1 MAERTTIARP
11 YAKAIFEV
19 ALQRDDLFIWSEVL
33 RRAALVV
40 QDKRMHALL
49 FSPHVTADR
58 LVELI
63 SSIVKE
69 IESLGEAVVVT
80 VWGESV
86 EEFGESFLQLLADN
100 YRLDLLPEISAIF
113 DRLRAAA
120 ERIVDVSVTSA
131 VPVSDAVQ
139 DKIKVALEQRFGR
152 RVRLEFDTDPSLL
165 GGAILQAD
173 DLVIDGSVRGKLEK
187 LAAAMTH

>member
-1 MAERTTIARP
+1 MDLRFATIPGLSYTAQ
-11 YAKAIFEV
+11 V
-19 ALQRDDLFIWSEVL
+19 SDDLLIWSEVL
-33 RRAALVV
+33 GRAALVV

-69 IESLGEAVVVT
+69 SESLGEAVVVT

-86 EEFGESFLQLLADN
+86 EELGESFLKLLADN